1 MIIYHTIAEIRE
13 FVRQARVKGSSIG
26 FVPTMGSLHEGH
38 LELMRRAKEKCDCV
52 IVSIFVNPTQFGP
65 GEDLERYP
73 RDLERDARLAEGAG
87 VDAIFNPGAKEI
99 YPPGYCTYVDVER
112 ITERLCGFSR
122 PGHFRGVAT
131 VVTKLFNIVKPDQ
144 AFFGQ
149 KDAQQVLV
157 IQRMAVDLN
166 MEVGIVTVPTVREQ
180 DGLAMSS
187 RNVYLDA
194 GQRQAALVL
203 SRSLKMAADEVRAGE
218 HSAAKIRQLVIEMI
232 KAEPLADIDYVEIYS
247 HPDLEPVEL
256 IEGPALLAMA
266 VKIGQTRLIDNAI
279 LRKGDTPL

>member
-1 MIIYHTIAEIRE
+1 MLIYHTITEVRE
-13 FVRQARVKGSSIG
+13 FVRQARAKGRSIG
-26 FVPTMGSLHEGH
+26 FVPTMGYLHEGH
-38 LELMRRAKEKCDCV
+38 LELMRQAKEQCSCV

-65 GEDLERYP
+65 GEDLALYP
-73 RDLERDARLAEGAG
+73 RDLEHDASLAEGAG
-87 VDAIFNPGAKEI
+87 VDAIFNPGMEEI
-99 YPPGYCTYVDVER
+99 YPPGYCTYVDIER

-157 IQRMAVDLN
+157 IQRLAADLN
-166 MEVGIVTVPTVREQ
+166 MEVGVVTVPTVREQ

-218 HSAAKIRQLVIEMI
+218 RSAAKIRQLVIGMI
-232 KAEPLADIDYVEIYS
+232 TAEPLAKIDYVEIYS
-247 HPDLEPVEL
+247 HPELDPVDL

-266 VKIGQTRLIDNAI
+266 VKIGQTRLIDNVI
-279 LRKGDTPL
+279 LRKGDTS

>member
-1 MIIYHTIAEIRE
+1 MLIYHTITEVRE
-13 FVRQARVKGSSIG
+13 FVRQARAKGRSIG
-26 FVPTMGSLHEGH
+26 FVPTMGYLHEGH
-38 LELMRRAKEKCDCV
+38 LELMRQAKEQCSCV

-65 GEDLERYP
+65 GEDLALYP
-73 RDLERDARLAEGAG
+73 RDLEHDASLAEGAG
-87 VDAIFNPGAKEI
+87 VDAIFNPGVEEI
-99 YPPGYCTYVDVER
+99 YPPGYCTYVDIER

-157 IQRMAVDLN
+157 IQRMAADLN
-166 MEVGIVTVPTVREQ
+166 MEVGVVTVPTVREQ

-203 SRSLKMAADEVRAGE
+203 FRSLKMAADEVRAGE
-218 HSAAKIRQLVIEMI
+218 RSAAKIRQLVIGMI
-232 KAEPLADIDYVEIYS
+232 TAEPLAKIDYVEIYS
-247 HPDLEPVEL
+247 HPELDPVDL

-266 VKIGQTRLIDNAI
+266 VKIGQTRLIDNVI
-279 LRKGDTPL
+279 LRKGDTS